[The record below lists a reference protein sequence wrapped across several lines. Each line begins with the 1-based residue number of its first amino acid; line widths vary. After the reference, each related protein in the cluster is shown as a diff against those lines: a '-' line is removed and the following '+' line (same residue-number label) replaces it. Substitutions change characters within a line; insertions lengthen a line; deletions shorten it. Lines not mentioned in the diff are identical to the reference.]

1 MSGKIVYNIDA
12 IKFMSLF
19 ETITRA
25 KIKDCIIKETL
36 VLFIV
41 QPNEVG
47 KAVGPKGANVK
58 KLEQILKKRVKI
70 VEFASEPV
78 NFIKNL
84 VHPLQVTEIIEDE
97 GVYTMTPADLKTR
110 GLLIGRNAAHLRSY
124 EEIIKRFFPIKE
136 LKVNKNG

>member
-1 MSGKIVYNIDA
+1 VSGKIVYNIDA
-12 IKFMSLF
+12 MKFMSLF

-41 QPNEVG
+41 QPHEVG

-97 GVYTMTPADLKTR
+97 GVYTMTPTDLKTR

>member
-1 MSGKIVYNIDA
+1 VSAKIVYNIDA
-12 IKFMSLF
+12 MKFMSLF

-36 VLFIV
+36 VMFIV

-58 KLEQILKKRVKI
+58 KLERILKKRVKI

-84 VHPLQVTEIIEDE
+84 VHPLQVTEITEED
-97 GVYTMTPADLKTR
+97 GVYTMTPQDLKTR
-110 GLLIGRNAAHLRSY
+110 GLLIGRNASHLRAY
-124 EEIIKRFFPIKE
+124 EEIMKRYFPIKE
-136 LKVNKNG
+136 LKVN

>member
-1 MSGKIVYNIDA
+1 MSAKIVYNIDA
-12 IKFMSLF
+12 MKFMSLF

-36 VLFIV
+36 VMFIV

-58 KLEQILKKRVKI
+58 KLERILKKRVKI

-84 VHPLQVTEIIEDE
+84 VHPLQVTEITEED
-97 GVYTMTPADLKTR
+97 GVYTMTPQDLKTR
-110 GLLIGRNAAHLRSY
+110 GLLIGRNASHLRAY
-124 EEIIKRFFPIKE
+124 EEIMKRYFPIKE
-136 LKVNKNG
+136 LKVN